1 MVRTRPSGRKKSL
14 KMCHELGKP
23 FPDGECFL
31 AENNQKGQCHRSLGI
46 YFYVLSADLAPYLK
60 LSLLGTE
67 PEEGYGR

>member
-1 MVRTRPSGRKKSL
+1 MGKMKK
-14 KMCHELGKP
+14 HQG
-23 FPDGECFL
+23 
-31 AENNQKGQCHRSLGI
+31 HRSLGI